1 MELKKYIVLLLS
13 VFMMMP
19 IMAQKLT
26 GVIVDDDDGECI
38 PYASAIYR
46 GNHVMVSSN
55 GEGQFSIDRHNG
67 WKLTFSAVGY
77 QPLTVEISANTK
89 SPMRI
94 SLKPEKTQLQN
105 VTVRGRRNRYSR
117 KDNPAVELM
126 RRVIAAKK
134 KSDLSNHDFYQYNKY
149 QKLTLAFND
158 LSPQDLENGIFGKK
172 QWALDQM
179 ELCPYNNKLILPVSV
194 DETVTRKIYR
204 KDPKSEKDIIMGQNT
219 SGLNDLFETGDI
231 LNTVLKDV
239 FTDVDLYDNQMRL
252 LQYPFTSPI
261 ADNAISFYR
270 YYIEDTTF
278 VDRDKCYHLQFMPN
292 NQQDFGF
299 RGDLYVIADSTLH
312 VRKCTLTIP
321 KKSDVN
327 FVDNLQIMQE
337 YRQLDNG
344 EWVLSTDDMF
354 VEMSVAK
361 FLSKVIVIRTTRTQ
375 DYDFDEIN
383 KKLFKGKQKERHEAN
398 AQMRDDDFWNQ
409 YRSVQL
415 TKGESSMDS
424 FIANI
429 ENIKGFKFIIFGL
442 RALIE
447 NFVDTGTKE
456 HPSKVDIGPV
466 NTMIT
471 KNFID
476 GLRTRVS
483 AQTTAN
489 LNPHW
494 FANGYYAHGWDSK
507 KDYYKAE
514 LIYSFNKKDYLPREF
529 PKRTVTFTST
539 YDVASPSDKFV
550 HTDKD
555 NVFTAFKWAKVDKMM
570 FYNRQQVAFEW
581 EEEFGFKTTVSLKTE
596 ENEAC
601 GGLFFTPMDQWQSAE
616 TSEMLLGAPLSLHN
630 GRIRTTELMALVR
643 FAPGETFINTKQRR
657 LTINLDAP
665 VFTLGHTFGLKGFLG
680 GDYSYNLTEATMYKR
695 FWLPHNWGKI
705 DCYVKGGIQWNKVPF
720 PLLIMPAANL
730 SYIVEDET
738 FNLINNMEFLN
749 DRYVSADM
757 SWDMNGKVFNRIP
770 LLKKLKWREYFG
782 VKMLWGELTDKN
794 NPMLEENLQDKTLM
808 MFPEGS
814 FVMDSHQPYFE
825 LIAGVHN
832 IFKILHVEYVRRLN
846 YTDLPTAHKN
856 GIRLMMR
863 MTF

>member
-1 MELKKYIVLLLS
+1 MT
-13 VFMMMP
+13 MP

-38 PYASAIYR
+38 PYASAVYR

-77 QPLTVEISANTK
+77 QPVTIEISANTK

-134 KSDLSNHDFYQYNKY
+134 KTDLDNHDFYQYNKY

-299 RGDLYVIADSTLH
+299 RGDLYIIADSTLH

-581 EEEFGFKTTVSLKTE
+581 EEEFGFKTTVSLKAE

-601 GGLFFTPMDQWQSAE
+601 GGLFFTTMDQWQSAE

-630 GRIRTTELMALVR
+630 GKIRTTELMALLR